1 MLNDTTHLI
10 SDAEVPI
17 TSIIFIVMLV
27 LCSYMS
33 SLTSVYLSHCMC
45 RIFNSLRV
53 IIFSGFKKKITTWQW
68 SRLSSKS
75 HTCWGR
81 VLPLSYIVFVYIVYV
96 VHCYIIYIYCIFF
109 LFYIVYIIFSFP
121 FIHYWSF
128 NLPVSLACNQKY
140 CSQHRMAVI
149 SLRTQFQ
156 FHQMYNQRI
165 IE

>member
-109 LFYIVYIIFSFP
+109 SFSTLYILYFLFHSFTTDHLICLCLLLVIKNTAVSIGWQWSLWEPNFSS
-121 FIHYWSF
+121 IKCITSG
-128 NLPVSLACNQKY
+128 S
-140 CSQHRMAVI
+140 
-149 SLRTQFQ
+149 
-156 FHQMYNQRI
+156 
-165 IE
+165 